1 MASIADR
8 TVLVTGSNRGI
19 GRALVEEA
27 LNRGAALV
35 YAGTRGAASTRRQA
49 RHAAD
54 SWRSCAVKA
63 FERQLAA
70 VVEAESITS

>member
-8 TVLVTGSNRGI
+8 TVLVTGNRGI

-27 LNRGAALV
+27 LNEEEDIFPDPMS
-35 YAGTRGAASTRRQA
+35 ASM
-49 RHAAD
+49 AD
-54 SWRSCAVKA
+54 SWRSGAVKA

-70 VVEAESITS
+70 FVEAEPVTS

>member
-35 YAGTRGAASTRRQA
+35 YAGTRGPLAHADRRVTPLTA
-49 RHAAD
+49 G
-54 SWRSCAVKA
+54 
-63 FERQLAA
+63 AA
-70 VVEAESITS
+70 VL